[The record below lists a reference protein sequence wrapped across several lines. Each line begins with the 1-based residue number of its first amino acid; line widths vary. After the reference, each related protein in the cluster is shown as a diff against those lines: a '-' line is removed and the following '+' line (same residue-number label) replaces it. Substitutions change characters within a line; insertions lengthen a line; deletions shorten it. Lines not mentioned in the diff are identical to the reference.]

1 MDRLLRLDATT
12 SAQPR
17 TLMVSSFVSGSA
29 TSAKL
34 GNYGYSYDFVRR
46 AFQPLLKR
54 WAEVVHVGRPE
65 SQLDFALRRARQSGH
80 EPIALSFRPLADVYL
95 SRWAANVVFPFWE
108 FPDIPACDYKQNPRQ
123 NWVRIANHASLVL
136 TASEFTAA
144 AFARAG
150 VRTPV
155 RVVPVPIDD
164 GYFRLPAWEPSG
176 TTVLNCDAF
185 VFTRP
190 EVPPLES
197 IDYELR
203 PGADTLAFRLKT
215 RTTATLRRAWIAGVK
230 PLLPPRLAKA
240 LVAAKNAGR
249 CAWREGE
256 TQLPEPVKRLELSGV
271 VFTTIFNP
279 DDHRKN
285 WQDLLTSFLMALADR
300 DDATLVVKLVTSH
313 APPVREVLAF
323 YHQIALPHRCRVV
336 FINDHLSDQAM
347 RDLAR
352 ASAFYLNAS
361 RAEGACLPLQDY
373 LAAGRPGIAPDHTAM
388 ADYFDE
394 RVGFVV
400 DSHPEPCPWPADGS
414 GRLNTS
420 WNRIVWSSLRD
431 QIAKGYA
438 VATRDRSGYQALAA
452 AARHRMTEWASA
464 EAVWPRLS
472 AALAELAPL
481 PDSDCPGRH
490 NGQSGVFAYQGAGK
504 GSG

>member
-1 MDRLLRLDATT
+1 MDRLLRLDA
-12 SAQPR
+12 APAAPPR
-17 TLMVSSFVSGSA
+17 TLVVSSFASGNEA
-29 TSAKL
+29 PPML
-34 GNYGYSYDFVRR
+34 GVYGYSYDFVRR
-46 AFQPLLKR
+46 AFQPLLER
-54 WAEVVHVGRPE
+54 WAEVVPVGRPE
-65 SQLDFALRRARQSGH
+65 SQLDFALRRARQAGH
-80 EPIALSFRPLADVYL
+80 EPIALSFRPLADTYL

-108 FPDIPACDYKQNPRQ
+108 FPDVPASDYKQNPRQ

-144 AFARAG
+144 ALARAG

-164 GYFRLPAWEPSG
+164 GCFRVPAWEPSA
-176 TTVLNCDAF
+176 TTVLNCDAY

-190 EVPPLES
+190 EVPPLETV
-197 IDYELR
+197 DYELR

-215 RTTATLRRAWIAGVK
+215 RITATLRRAWIGCVK

-285 WQDLLTSFLMALADR
+285 WQDLLTAFLMALADR

-313 APPVREVLAF
+313 APPVRELLAF
-323 YHQIALPHRCRVV
+323 YHRIGLAHRCRVV
-336 FINDHLSDQAM
+336 FINDYLSDQAM
-347 RDLAR
+347 LDLAR
-352 ASAFYLNAS
+352 ASAFYLNAA
-361 RAEGACLPLQDY
+361 RAEGACLPMQDY
-373 LAAGRPGIAPDHTAM
+373 LAAGRPAISPSHTAM
-388 ADYFDE
+388 ADYFDD
-394 RVGFVV
+394 RLGFVV

-414 GRLNTS
+414 GWLNTS
-420 WNRIVWSSLRD
+420 WHRIVWSSLRD

-438 VATRDRSGYQALAA
+438 MATRDRAGYQALAA
-452 AARHRMTEWASA
+452 AARGKMKEWAST

-481 PDSDCPGRH
+481 AARPDRH
-490 NGQSGVFAYQGAGK
+490 DGKSHVSAGQGPRE